1 MLECVVTA
9 VLAALGTAQ
18 ISCTAA
24 YSGQPAGSG
33 QTVAVSLS
41 EAKISS
47 AGFGR
52 YIGIGEENG
61 AVKEL
66 FGDKAQ
72 VGIRLDV
79 YSPTGSG
86 STACL
91 SLADKA
97 CAAVRGVSGLSVTQ
111 LAVGQPEYDEI
122 SGMLHCVCDVYAS
135 AYLVR
140 HMLSGSSAAYE
151 LEGQT

>member
-1 MLECVVTA
+1 MLECVITA
-9 VLAALGTAQ
+9 ILSALDAAQ

-24 YSGQPAGSG
+24 YSEWPADSG

-47 AGFGR
+47 AGFGS
-52 YIGIGEENG
+52 YIGIREENG
-61 AVKEL
+61 TVKEL

-79 YSPTGSG
+79 YSPAGSG
-86 STACL
+86 SAACL
-91 SLADKA
+91 SLADEA
-97 CAAVRGVSGLSVTQ
+97 CAAVRGVSGLSIAQ
-111 LAVGQPEYDEI
+111 FAVGLPEYDEI
-122 SGMLHCVCDVYAS
+122 SGMLHCVCNVAAT

-140 HMLSGSSAAYE
+140 QMLSGSSAAYE
-151 LEGQT
+151 LEGQA